1 MIQIWI
7 FIAFIACLVIGS
19 LVANALGR
27 LPNSEEL
34 EAEDQARYR
43 KMQRSE

>member
-1 MIQIWI
+1 MLPIVIFCV
-7 FIAFIACLVIGS
+7 FIAAIVVGS

-34 EAEDQARYR
+34 ALEDQRR
-43 KMQRSE
+43 WGQIEREQ